1 MDFDNAL
8 LIGGALGGAFALAR
22 GMRMAGL
29 KMGGG
34 KLLSG
39 GLKKAAAAT
48 ASGAAKAYPYA
59 RGALTGRGLAPAAMV
74 KGSLVKKY
82 PGLIGGMAKY
92 GAGMLAAYG
101 MGKLADTEGMA
112 PAASAALKIGA
123 FSAKFGAYRNLLR
136 GGAGTA
142 FAAAERI
149 TGRRFDKSGAFVTN
163 TLLGGVTQRGSLVNK
178 AVMGTVKGVGGF
190 IAKAPIRIGTG
201 LLQTPF
207 AAGRAVRSMFGFGS
221 HSVVGALEPE
231 VLGRGFWNKGPRR
244 AAFAKWAYNKS
255 MDAPIGH
262 GMFALAGTAG
272 LASSYYDAR
281 AAQESPYSGPNSVS
295 ADSGPPNPAM
305 FGGGISGMRRGTAP
319 NDESLTLQLHRNN
332 TRVMP

>member
-1 MDFDNAL
+1 MEFDNAL

-34 KLLSG
+34 KFLSG
-39 GLKKAAAAT
+39 GVKAAAA
-48 ASGAAKAYPYA
+48 AAKKGAATAYPYV

-149 TGRRFDKSGAFVTN
+149 TGRRFDKAGALVTN
-163 TLLGGVTQRGSLVNK
+163 TILGGVTQRGSLVNK

-201 LLQTPF
+201 LLQAPV
-207 AAGRAVRSMFGFGS
+207 AVGRAAKSMAGFGS
-221 HSVVGALEPE
+221 RSVVDSLEPR
-231 VLGRGFWNKGPRR
+231 VLGYGFWNKGPRR

-262 GMFALAGTAG
+262 GMFALAGSVGA
-272 LASSYYDAR
+272 ASSYYDAR
-281 AAQESPYSGPNSVS
+281 AAQENPYSAPNAVS
-295 ADSGPPNPAM
+295 PDSGPPNPAL